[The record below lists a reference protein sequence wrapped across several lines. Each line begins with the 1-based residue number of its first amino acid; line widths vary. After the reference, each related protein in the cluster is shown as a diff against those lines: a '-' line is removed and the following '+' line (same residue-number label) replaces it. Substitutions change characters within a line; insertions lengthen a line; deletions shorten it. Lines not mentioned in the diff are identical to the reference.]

1 MREISVKKVTQAV
14 KELVRSSAFCL
25 ADGVD
30 EMLESAL
37 ERETNETAA
46 FALKTLISN
55 ARLAKERELPVCQ
68 DTGMAII
75 FAEVGQDVRLTDGN
89 FTEAIN
95 EGVRQGYE
103 EFHLRKSVLDPVTR
117 KNTGDNTP
125 AVIHTEL
132 VSGDRLKLT
141 LLPKG
146 FGSENMSKLFMLTPA
161 AGMSGVMDKVV
172 EAVQVA
178 GSNPCPPVIVGVGIG
193 GTADYAML
201 LAKKALIRSGRSD
214 DETLRKVEL
223 ELIDRI
229 NALGIGA
236 QGFGG
241 KTTVLDVRIEKY
253 PTHIA
258 ALPVG
263 VSIQCNAHR
272 MAQTEVL

>member
-30 EMLESAL
+30 EMLGFAL
-37 ERETNETAA
+37 ERETNETAS
-46 FALKTLISN
+46 FALKTLIDN

-201 LAKKALIRSGRSD
+201 LAKKALIRSSRSD